1 MFSVAVRAF
10 TTVKV
15 CRIHRIVGYADHEK
29 WWMATAMKSLWC
41 DNFSYALFTVFCQI
55 RCYVNHF
62 VTNPRVSTVPAGNHQ
77 GSIGGVNVVTM
88 GSTCLETRTSI
99 EEGGAHSA
107 TLDDTGVPSCYPAQ
121 ILTWLPLGD
130 PTAMSYC
137 IIGILRHCNTKTL
150 SYLYLPQPLRQCLT
164 PRLLNSTSNY

>member
-1 MFSVAVRAF
+1 MTHLCFSL
-10 TTVKV
+10 TKVKGTRSIFCCCV
-15 CRIHRIVGYADHEK
+15 QLYTNTRKSESKTENQPYVFCRSKSFYNCKSVQNTQNRRLCRPRKVMNGNSHEI
-29 WWMATAMKSLWC
+29 SLMC
-41 DNFSYALFTVFCQI
+41 QFLLCPLTVFCQI

-62 VTNPRVSTVPAGNHQ
+62 VINPRVSTVPAGNHQ

-121 ILTWLPLGD
+121 IL
-130 PTAMSYC
+130 
-137 IIGILRHCNTKTL
+137 R
-150 SYLYLPQPLRQCLT
+150 
-164 PRLLNSTSNY
+164 

>member
-41 DNFSYALFTVFCQI
+41 DNSSYALFTVFCQI

-62 VTNPRVSTVPAGNHQ
+62 VINPRVSTVPAGNHQ

-99 EEGGAHSA
+99 EEGGAQSA

-121 ILTWLPLGD
+121 ILRWLPLVD

>member
-1 MFSVAVRAF
+1 MYSYIPTQENPRARQKTNLMFSVVIRAF

-15 CRIHRIVGYADHEK
+15 CRIHCIVGYADHEK

-41 DNFSYALFTVFCQI
+41 VTSSYALFTVFCQI

-99 EEGGAHSA
+99 EGGGAHSA
-107 TLDDTGVPSCYPAQ
+107 TLDDTGVPSCYPH
-121 ILTWLPLGD
+121 TNFKVVTPRWP
-130 PTAMSYC
+130 YC
-137 IIGILRHCNTKTL
+137 NLLLYHRYTKTL
-150 SYLYLPQPLRQCLT
+150 QH
-164 PRLLNSTSNY
+164 